1 MGAFTYLDAVTIYS
15 FKFIPYL
22 VHSLFKVRPPLVT
35 HTDIEDHHGYTQRHW
50 GFAHIL
56 MTSNLFL
63 NVCMAQQPT
72 FPAQPPAPAN
82 PPAEPPADD
91 SLSEQQSLLS
101 MRGGQRLRSEMIDQ
115 GFGAISTLRQ
125 SFQAGRSS
133 Y

>member
-1 MGAFTYLDAVTIYS
+1 MHKGT
-15 FKFIPYL
+15 
-22 VHSLFKVRPPLVT
+22 
-35 HTDIEDHHGYTQRHW
+35 G